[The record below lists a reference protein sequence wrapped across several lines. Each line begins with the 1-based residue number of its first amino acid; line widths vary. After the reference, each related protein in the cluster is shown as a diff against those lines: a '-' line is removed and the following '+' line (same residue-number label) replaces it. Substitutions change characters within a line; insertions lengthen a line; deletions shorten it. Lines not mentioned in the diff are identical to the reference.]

1 MLTTLHMPSLLWEEK
16 IVKYNAR
23 MEDENVH
30 VEHIEEKSMQ
40 ERWQEVM
47 NC

>member
-1 MLTTLHMPSLLWEEK
+1 
-16 IVKYNAR
+16 

-47 NC
+47 NCWKYHTRKDNEGKNV